1 MPIMTFVNFM
11 RWRLQL
17 NENNVLFVKK
27 GNSVFGVRKG
37 EGRGEC
43 QLRKQLAGGEGRKY
57 EVGADLTGSELDP
70 SSPRG
75 RKAC

>member
-37 EGRGEC
+37 EGRSVS
-43 QLRKQLAGGEGRKY
+43 LAGRGVSRAVNG
-57 EVGADLTGSELDP
+57 GA
-70 SSPRG
+70 RG
-75 RKAC
+75 T